1 MVQTGLAHHLANQ
14 IEPAERLYR
23 QVLSI
28 EPSHPDA
35 LHLLGVLVAQRGEH
49 QQALPMLQQAVELAP
64 MIGEF
69 HRHLADVFALSN
81 RHAEALEVYVNAIQ
95 RDPNDVL
102 SLYAA
107 ARSAAQLGR
116 DAQAA
121 ECLQRLTQ
129 LQPNNAAAWADF
141 GIVLTRLNQ
150 LPPSVEAL
158 QRSIAIEPTGH
169 ALTGLSDALRQLNRV
184 DEALDPAR
192 RGAELQPE
200 VAWAQIAYGNVLQVL
215 ARFDEAVD
223 HYRKALAIEPGHFD
237 AINNLG
243 LTLLKMG
250 RPHEALKTWDE
261 AVRTYPDNANLR
273 ANRSLGILTLG
284 DLARGFSE
292 YESRFD
298 SLAFRSTPQPT
309 QPRWRGED
317 VRGKTILLSSE
328 QGLGDTIHFARYV
341 PRIAETGARVVIA
354 CPPEI
359 RDLLLTV
366 KGVAEVRTRG
376 DADPQFD
383 YWVPMAS
390 LPFHFKTTLENVPAD
405 VPYVHVEPVRVE
417 SWRNR
422 LAGEDIFNVG
432 IVWAGSPLHQND
444 RSRSCHLEQFFPLA
458 RIDGVRLFPLQKGPA
473 AQAVA
478 GAPANLNLTSL
489 GDELNDFSDTA
500 AVLGALDLLIAV
512 DTSVVHLAGA
522 LGRPVWTLLAHGP
535 DWRWMMEREDS
546 PWYPTMRLFRQPK
559 PHDWASVF
567 EQLERELRAHVGKL
581 NSSEARE

>member
-14 IEPAERLYR
+14 VEPAERLYR
-23 QVLSI
+23 QVLAI

-49 QQALPMLQQAVELAP
+49 QQALPMLQQAVALVP

-69 HRHLADVFALSN
+69 HRHLADVYALLN
-81 RHAEALEVYVNAIQ
+81 RHAEAFDVYVKAIQ
-95 RDPNDVL
+95 LDPNDVL

-129 LQPNNAAAWADF
+129 LQPNSATTWADF

-150 LPPSVEAL
+150 LPQSVEAL
-158 QRSIAIEPTGH
+158 QRSIAIESTGH

-184 DEALDPAR
+184 DEATEPAR

-250 RPHEALKTWDE
+250 QPVEALKTWDE
-261 AVRTYPDNANLR
+261 AVEKHPDNANLR
-273 ANRSLGILTLG
+273 ANRSLAILTLG
-284 DLARGFSE
+284 NLARGFAE
-292 YESRFD
+292 YESRFE
-298 SLAFRSTPQPT
+298 SLAFRSTPQPSK
-309 QPRWRGED
+309 PRWRGED

-341 PRIAETGARVVIA
+341 PMIAQTGARVVIA

-359 RDLLLTV
+359 KDLLLTV
-366 KGVAEVRTRG
+366 KGVAEVRSRG

-390 LPFHFKTTLENVPAD
+390 LPFHFKTTLENVPAE
-405 VPYVHVEPVRVE
+405 VPYLHADAARIEK
-417 SWRNR
+417 WRSR
-422 LAGEDIFNVG
+422 LAGEGIFKVG

-444 RSRSCHLEQFFPLA
+444 RSRTCRLEQFFPLA
-458 RIDGVRLFPLQKGPA
+458 RIEGVRLFSLQKGPA
-473 AQAVA
+473 AQAVL
-478 GAPANLNLTSL
+478 GAPAELKLTAL
-489 GDELNDFSDTA
+489 GDELRDFSDTA
-500 AVLGALDLLIAV
+500 AVLEALDLLIAV

-535 DWRWMMEREDS
+535 DWRWLMEREDS
-546 PWYPTMRLFRQPK
+546 PWYPTMRLIRQPK
-559 PHDWASVF
+559 VHDWKSVF
-567 EQLERELRAHVGKL
+567 ERLERELRAHVEK
-581 NSSEARE
+581 SKM